1 MSATILWVVVDAI
14 FIGFLCHS
22 DFFPRHLFFPFFIM
36 SMCADCF
43 SGVVHEGTP
52 TGKLEVIGG
61 VECYTAT
68 PEGDYAED
76 KVLLYLSD
84 AVGLALTVMMD
95 YFNGDAIPV
104 DYLTQEGG
112 FDALAWIGRHG
123 REATR
128 PRLTNKGLWA
138 TGYCFGGRY
147 VFDLAFDGVVKV
159 GTTAHPS
166 MLTFPDD
173 FEKYVS
179 TASAPLQINSCEF
192 DEYFPPAI
200 QAKGDEI
207 FANAKFA
214 PGYERL
220 YYEGCTHG
228 FAVRGDISDPKIKA
242 AKEGAFNA
250 SVQWLKK
257 YL

>member
-1 MSATILWVVVDAI
+1 
-14 FIGFLCHS
+14 
-22 DFFPRHLFFPFFIM
+22 M

-43 SGVVHEGTP
+43 SVVVHEGTP

-68 PEGDYAED
+68 PEGDYARD
-76 KVLLYLSD
+76 KVLLYLTD
-84 AVGLALTVMMD
+84 VFGMALVITRQGISLLVDSFAKNGFRVRFYCLMD
-95 YFNGDAIPV
+95 YLNGDPVPV
-104 DYLTQEGG
+104 DYSKKEG
-112 FDALAWIGRHG
+112 FDISVWKGRHG

-128 PRLTNKGLWA
+128 PPLDKVIAALKEEGVKDFGA
-138 TGYCFGGRY
+138 TGYCLGGRY
-147 VFDLAFDGVVKV
+147 VFDLAFDGVIKV

-166 MLTFPDD
+166 LLTFPDD

-179 TASAPLQINSCEF
+179 TASVPLQINSCEVDAQF
-192 DEYFPPAI
+192 PLEIHAKVDEVF
-200 QAKGDEI
+200 
-207 FANAKFA
+207 AKFA

-220 YYEGCTHG
+220 YFEGCTHG
-228 FAVRGDISDPKIKA
+228 PKVKA